1 MTIENQ
7 LKNLICEK
15 YGSMRHFAKII
26 GISQSTLATIL
37 RRGVQNASISTVI
50 KIADALGI
58 SVDALAENRIAP
70 RKMMDAKDYKD
81 FAYILNY
88 MMIDGKLLTQYEKWD
103 LKMTINMWVGKIKQS
118 RIDFQKDKKLLG
130 KELEKYFVAYDLSKI
145 NADLPDFEIEKDER
159 DER

>member
-15 YGSMRHFAKII
+15 YGSMRNFARKI

-50 KIADALGI
+50 KICDALGI

-70 RKMMDAKDYKD
+70 KKMMDAKEYKE
-81 FAYILNY
+81 FNYILNY
-88 MMIDGKLLTQYEKWD
+88 MLIDGQPLSVYERFN
-103 LKMTINMWVGKIKQS
+103 LRASFNMWVENIRQT
-118 RIDFQKDKKLLG
+118 RILFKTDKKAYG
-130 KELEKYFVAYDLSKI
+130 KELEKYFVEFNLDNLK
-145 NADLPDFEIEKDER
+145 ADLPDIEIEKDER
-159 DER
+159 